1 MKSAMPIRRVTVP
14 IYLPSWLYDRL
25 RSMKHAWTAE
35 RGQGVAV
42 NLFGDRDIEWS
53 FIASRMPQGPG
64 EALDFGCGSGQL
76 SIHAI
81 QRGYQVLALDLE
93 SSVFPWHHPDVEI
106 IQGDLLK
113 LELKRGR
120 FDLILNCSTVEHVG
134 LSGRY
139 GVVAPETDG
148 DLKAMGK
155 LRTLLKPSGKMLMTI
170 PCGRDAAITPW
181 HRVYGQERLPK
192 LLSGYEVEEQ
202 NYWLKHKDN
211 RWYPC
216 DVEAALSYVPTSH
229 PTIATRCSYA
239 LGCFVLRAARD

>member
-1 MKSAMPIRRVTVP
+1 
-14 IYLPSWLYDRL
+14 
-25 RSMKHAWTAE
+25 MKHAWMAE
-35 RGQGVAV
+35 QRTGEAV
-42 NLFGDRDIEWS
+42 DLSGDRDIEWS
-53 FIASRMPQGPG
+53 FIASRIPRGPG
-64 EALDFGCGSGQL
+64 QALDFGCGSGNL

-81 QRGYQVLALDLE
+81 QRGYQVLGLDLE
-93 SSVFPWHHPDVEI
+93 PPVFPWHHPDFEM

-113 LELKRGR
+113 LELPAGR

-139 GVVAPETDG
+139 GAVAQETDG

-155 LRTLLKPSGKMLMTI
+155 LRTLLRPSGKMLMTI

-181 HRVYGQERLPK
+181 HRVYGQERLIK

-216 DVEAALSYVPTSH
+216 NVEAALSYVPTSH
-229 PTIATRCSYA
+229 PRIATRCSYA
-239 LGCFVLRAARD
+239 LGCFVVRAARA